1 MESKRGS
8 EGMKS
13 SGVFPDFHGVAIHD
27 CWMSYFKYDT
37 ILHAICNAHLLRE
50 LNGVYILTPVD

>member
-1 MESKRGS
+1 
-8 EGMKS
+8 MKS

-27 CWMSYFKYDT
+27 CWMSYFKYDA